1 MFEYVQEREMG
12 SRLVPRTLIYM
23 IVSGEPSTEDNGKLS
38 ERGKNQIMELAYSR
52 LVAGIRKIYTST
64 KNSDQESA
72 KMLSKEFQVRV
83 EKKGCLDAFD
93 PGVSWDD
100 SDKLQKALSTIW
112 NDETYAPE
120 KGESLADARERFGI
134 CMNNLGSKHP
144 DDSFAVVTDTTMAFL
159 FYSLVT
165 AAPLSM
171 EEWLKTGFASC
182 ATYEY
187 AKTGWTLVMQPDNS
201 FLTDPSNVSDWL
213 PIDLVE

>member
-1 MFEYVQEREMG
+1 
-12 SRLVPRTLIYM
+12 M
-23 IVSGEPSTEDNGKLS
+23 IVSGEPAKEDNGKLS

-52 LVAGIRKIYTST
+52 LVAGISKIYTST

-72 KMLSKEFQVRV
+72 KILSKEFQVRV
-83 EKKGCLDAFD
+83 DKKGCLDAFN

-100 SDKLQKALSTIW
+100 FTNLSEALSAIW
-112 NDETYAPE
+112 NDETYTHE

-134 CMNNLGSKHP
+134 CMNDLGSRHP

-187 AKTGWTLVMQPDNS
+187 TKTGWKLVMQPDNS
-201 FLTDPSNVSDWL
+201 FLTDPSMVSDWL
-213 PIDLVE
+213 PEDLFA